1 MAAGRPR
8 NKAKAE
14 ENLRAVLGA
23 DVTERTIDAA
33 RRVVAERDK
42 LRIELADVGKGL
54 AAAWERIAATEGH
67 DATN

>member
-1 MAAGRPR
+1 MRTPRRPAPER
-8 NKAKAE
+8 KAE
-14 ENLRAVLGA
+14 LRAILGA
-23 DVTERTIDAA
+23 ETTERTVDAA

-42 LRIELADVGKGL
+42 LRLELADTGKGL